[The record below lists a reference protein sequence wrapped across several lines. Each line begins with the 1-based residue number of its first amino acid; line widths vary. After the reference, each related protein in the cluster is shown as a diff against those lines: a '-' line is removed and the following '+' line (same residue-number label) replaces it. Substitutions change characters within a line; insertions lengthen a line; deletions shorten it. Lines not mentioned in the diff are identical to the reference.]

1 MNFKEFLES
10 ADPGSKTGLYPLGYG
25 GIGLY
30 PPAWYIT
37 RSADAIYYYTI
48 DKRIYK
54 SKDDGDFDISHL
66 KGDCPHKLNNGESGT
81 WSISR
86 IKK

>member
-48 DKRIYK
+48 DERIYK
-54 SKDDGDFDISHL
+54 SKDGGDFNIKHL
-66 KGDCPHKLNNGESGT
+66 PGKQIKQNSGDGGT
-81 WSISR
+81 WNIKNIIS
-86 IKK
+86 